1 MSFAAPR
8 EMCWVYFFFQKG
20 AHVRFFGTKNW
31 LWSWADVDPK
41 NPSLLGWAT
50 IHSGPFIPISVVW
63 STWPLHLEIID
74 TSSSYVLTSE
84 SVLSL
89 FVANIDY
96 ITCAGNMGRS
106 LQTKTS
112 VFLSADAGLSW
123 HQVRYRNTVKTE
135 LIKCRDL
142 SVFSPESRIRIR
154 FLRILIRIQ
163 STVQSSWTGSRQPIS

>member
-1 MSFAAPR
+1 MVLGR
-8 EMCWVYFFFQKG
+8 CWPEKSKPSWLIL
-20 AHVRFFGTKNW
+20 HVR
-31 LWSWADVDPK
+31 
-41 NPSLLGWAT
+41 AT

-135 LIKCRDL
+135 LINCRDL

-163 STVQSSWTGSRQPIS
+163 STVESTWIRIQATYFLTLPEMLNTFFTTAECLII